1 MNLVAGDT
9 VTIPAGGRTAR
20 PTQHLFDA
28 DSIDAIDAALAAG
41 RPLLVRGEP
50 GIGKSQLALAAA
62 LHLNWAFVAM
72 VIDAHSESRDLLSHY
87 DAVARLAE
95 AQLQSVLP
103 EPSTEGLRRR
113 LELGR
118 YIRPGPLWWAFDWD
132 GAKRHIDD
140 REMAVDCDPPPQP
153 APECRADKGCVFLI
167 DDIDKAESDLPNG
180 LLEALGAGHFPVQGL
195 PGLVEANERPTLVMV
210 TTNEE
215 RTLPDA
221 FLRRCLVLH
230 LDLPDVAAERQDFI
244 DVLVARGRVHFD
256 GRANERLLVEAA
268 EQLAGDR
275 QTAQQ
280 AHWLPLPGQA
290 EYLDL
295 VRAVLELAGGDWAD
309 QEPVLARIKRFLL
322 EKHPQAAT
330 RARRRARDTDRD
342 VRDG

>member
-1 MNLVAGDT
+1 MNLAAGDT
-9 VTIPAGGRTAR
+9 VTIPADGGTTH

-62 LHLNWAFVAM
+62 LHLKWAFVAM

-95 AQLQSVLP
+95 AQLQGALP
-103 EPSTEGLRRR
+103 EPSAEGLRQR

-140 REMAVDCDPPPQP
+140 REMAIDCGPPPQP
-153 APECRADKGCVFLI
+153 VPECRADNGCVLLI
-167 DDIDKAESDLPNG
+167 DEIDKAESDLPNG
-180 LLEALGAGHFPVQGL
+180 LLESLGAGRFPVQGL
-195 PGLVEANERPTLVMV
+195 PGLIESRDRPTLVMV

-215 RTLPDA
+215 RALPDA

-230 LDLPDVAAERQDFI
+230 LDFPDVAAERQDFI
-244 DVLVARGRVHFD
+244 DALVARGRMHFVN
-256 GRANERLLVEAA
+256 RANERLLVEAA

-309 QEPVLARIKRFLL
+309 QESVLAKIKRFLL

-330 RARRRARDTDRD
+330 RGRRRVQDEGRGAG
-342 VRDG
+342 DG